1 MRRPRFGAAWPDP
14 AAAWLKSCVSE
25 AQRCRK
31 LGLSRQLVG
40 YTLTDLIDTTE
51 MYLRTILELEE
62 EGIVPLRARISE
74 RLGHSGPTVS
84 QTVAR
89 MERLGLVVVTDDRQL
104 EFTEEGRARAI
115 RVMRKHRLAERLL
128 ADVIGLEWEFVHEE
142 ACRWEHVMSEQVERK
157 LLSILDKPTVSPY
170 GNRIP
175 GLEELGAVAAPS
187 ANRGERGMADWI
199 AQPHNPPSATIRR
212 LAEPAQY
219 EPELLAQL
227 AAAGVV
233 PGNKASFT
241 RIGDSVRVEVEG
253 NSGAIDIPVEVAAH
267 IFVS

>member
-1 MRRPRFGAAWPDP
+1 M
-14 AAAWLKSCVSE
+14 
-25 AQRCRK
+25 
-31 LGLSRQLVG
+31 
-40 YTLTDLIDTTE
+40 TDLIDTTE

-89 MERLGLVVVTDDRQL
+89 MERLGLVVVTGDRQL
-104 EFTEEGRARAI
+104 EFTEEGHARAI

-157 LLSILDKPTVSPY
+157 LLSILDRPTVSPY

-175 GLEELGAVAAPS
+175 GLEELGARPAPAA
-187 ANRGERGMADWI
+187 NGNELGMIDWL
-199 AQPHNPPSATIRR
+199 ARPNNPARATIRR

-219 EPELLAQL
+219 APEMLAQL

-233 PGNKASFT
+233 PGNIASFT
-241 RIGDSVRVEVEG
+241 RTGDVVRVEVEG
-253 NSGAIDIPVEVAAH
+253 NSDAIDIPVEVAAH